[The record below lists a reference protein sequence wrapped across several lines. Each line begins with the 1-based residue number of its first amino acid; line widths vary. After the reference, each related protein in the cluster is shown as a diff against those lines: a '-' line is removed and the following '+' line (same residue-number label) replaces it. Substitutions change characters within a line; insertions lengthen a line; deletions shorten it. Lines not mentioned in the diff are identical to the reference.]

1 MHTLFTESQLDIL
14 RILVEHPDRAVPMSE
29 LGRMLGKAPGVFQR
43 GLNALEESG
52 LVASQRRAN
61 LRLIRINTASP
72 FYEPIA
78 TLVLCNSARLPADVY
93 MGYAEADRQAPM
105 RVAEPPGSYA
115 TSKLKLL
122 IIAGP
127 NGAGKTTFA
136 REYLPR
142 EAGCHVFVNADY
154 IAHGLSPFAPDLA
167 ALKAGKVMLTELAR
181 HIAQRHDVA
190 IETTLSGKRY
200 ARLIPR
206 WQTQGYAVKLIFL
219 ALPSADLALARV
231 MTRVRQ
237 GGHAI
242 PEKTVRRRFE
252 LGRENFARIYK
263 PLVDAWA
270 HYDNSGERP
279 ILIDEEER

>member
-1 MHTLFTESQLDIL
+1 MFSPNQLAIL
-14 RILVEHPDRAVPMSE
+14 QILTKAPDRTLSMSD

-52 LVASQRRAN
+52 LVVSRREGNRRNFSMNAAHP
-61 LRLIRINTASP
+61 LCEAITAVVREDSTP
-72 FYEPIA
+72 
-78 TLVLCNSARLPADVY
+78 LPSDVY
-93 MGYAEADRQAPM
+93 MSYASQNQHEPLM
-105 RVAEPPGSYA
+105 VAEPPGAYT

-142 EAGCHVFVNADY
+142 EAGCHVFINADY
-154 IAHGLSPFAPDLA
+154 IAHGLSPFSPELA
-167 ALKAGKVMLTELAR
+167 ALKAGKVMLKELDDHLAHR
-181 HIAQRHDVA
+181 HNVA

-206 WQTQGYAVKLIFL
+206 WQEQGYAVKLVFL
-219 ALPSADLALARV
+219 SLPSVDLALARV
-231 MTRVRQ
+231 ATRVRQ

-242 PEKTVRRRFE
+242 PEQTVRRRYE
-252 LGRENFARIYK
+252 LGRENFETIYK

-270 HYDNSGERP
+270 HYDNSGPKP
-279 ILIDEEER
+279 ILIEEEEK